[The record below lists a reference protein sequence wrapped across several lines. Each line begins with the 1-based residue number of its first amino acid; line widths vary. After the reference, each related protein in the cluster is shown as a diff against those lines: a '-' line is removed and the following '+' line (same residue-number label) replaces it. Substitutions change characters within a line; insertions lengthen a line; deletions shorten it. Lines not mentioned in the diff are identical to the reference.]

1 VSPCLTVR
9 NDYWLEWRTVDKF
22 MFDSARRIV
31 FPSNQNGESF
41 CSIDARL
48 WREYNS
54 LDVFNKIYS
63 LNSKDA
69 FWALDASWME
79 ESISDNFAFSY
90 HFLCTKRWRFDFLR
104 CDQQCFSP
112 IKFLVCN
119 SLFMWYVIL
128 LLLRSSLDYFLNHT
142 IAHLQLLHCFPL
154 HFVFMS
160 IYQIIR
166 CLRYNIWYRQNKTYC
181 AVVQVFG
188 IYGWSVEMFLWTHF
202 HLYLQDDRMR
212 LTHAKYTHHV

>member
-1 VSPCLTVR
+1 
-9 NDYWLEWRTVDKF
+9 
-22 MFDSARRIV
+22 
-31 FPSNQNGESF
+31 
-41 CSIDARL
+41 
-48 WREYNS
+48 
-54 LDVFNKIYS
+54 
-63 LNSKDA
+63 
-69 FWALDASWME
+69 ME

-166 CLRYNIWYRQNKTYC
+166 CLRYNIWYRQNETYC
-181 AVVQVFG
+181 AKFSEFMVDLLKCWNVSLNSFSPLST
-188 IYGWSVEMFLWTHF
+188 GWQDAPHTYAVYTPCIAKWNGM
-202 HLYLQDDRMR
+202 LYLQQKH
-212 LTHAKYTHHV
+212 LEVKP